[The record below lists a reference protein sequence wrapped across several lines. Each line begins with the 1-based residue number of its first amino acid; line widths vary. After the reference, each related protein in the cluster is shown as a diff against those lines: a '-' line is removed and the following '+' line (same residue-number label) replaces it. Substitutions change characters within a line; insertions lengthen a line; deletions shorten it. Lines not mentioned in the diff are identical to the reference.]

1 MMKLFIW
8 ESLDGLTDSY
18 HDGGGLVVV
27 AEDLDKAKTM
37 NEAIGDNLP
46 DKVYDLKGKNEEA
59 VYVFPDSGC
68 C

>member
-8 ESLDGLTDSY
+8 DYLCELTDSY
-18 HDGGGLVVV
+18 HNGGGLVVV
-27 AEDLDKAKTM
+27 AEDLDKAKAL
-37 NEAIGDNLP
+37 NGAIGDNPP
-46 DKVYDLKGKNEEA
+46 DRVYDLKGKNEEA